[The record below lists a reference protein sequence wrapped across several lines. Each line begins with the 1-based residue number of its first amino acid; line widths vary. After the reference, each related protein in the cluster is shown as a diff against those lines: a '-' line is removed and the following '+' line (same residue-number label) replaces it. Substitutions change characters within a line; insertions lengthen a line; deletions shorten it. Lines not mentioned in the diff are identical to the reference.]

1 MKSNF
6 TILHNSPE
14 VIVLQDLGP
23 WDHFKTITNDA
34 ENVIKY
40 LHKSGRLVPPTKQVV
55 YADSDGEPTRLL
67 HDGAGNFTGFGIPTV
82 SY

>member
-40 LHKSGRLVPPTKQVV
+40 LHKSGQATSTKQII
-55 YADSDGEPTRLL
+55 YYDSEGEATQLV
-67 HDGAGNFTGFGIPTV
+67 HDGKGNFVDFATPTV
-82 SY
+82 SH